1 MYTEKENPSHASGQL
16 LHLINSKDPS
26 GFKMLYD
33 RYWHTLVEY
42 AYTILP
48 YREDA
53 KEMVQNLIIAL
64 WQKGLYLKSET
75 SLPAYLKRALKNR
88 AINFLRDNRNY
99 RRHIQQKPVED
110 YLNVQSIIG
119 RVYLNDL
126 HEKMEVGMKE
136 LPERYREVFQLTY
149 GMDMTVPEISR
160 ALSRPVATV
169 EKQLRK
175 ARTQVR
181 GYLSAHYR

>member
-1 MYTEKENPSHASGQL
+1 MRKNYENPSPASEHL
-16 LHLINSKDPS
+16 LHLINAKDPS
-26 GFKMLYD
+26 GFNMLYD
-33 RYWHTLVEY
+33 RYWHPLVDY
-42 AYTILP
+42 AYTLLP

-53 KEMVQNLIIAL
+53 KETVQNLIIAI
-64 WQKGLYLKSET
+64 WQKGLYLKNES
-75 SLPAYLKRALKNR
+75 SLLAYLKRALKNR

-99 RRHIQQKPVED
+99 RRHLQQKPVED
-110 YLNVQSIIG
+110 CLHVQSVTG
-119 RVYLNDL
+119 QVYLNEL
-126 HEKMEVGMKE
+126 VEKMEGGMKG

-149 GMDMTVPEISR
+149 SMDMTVPEISR

-181 GYLSAHYR
+181 GYLSAHYL